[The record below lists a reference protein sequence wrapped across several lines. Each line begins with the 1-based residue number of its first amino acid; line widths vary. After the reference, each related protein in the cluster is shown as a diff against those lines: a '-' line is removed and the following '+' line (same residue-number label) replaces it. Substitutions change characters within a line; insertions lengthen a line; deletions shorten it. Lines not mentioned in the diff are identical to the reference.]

1 MSLLNSFEA
10 EAADN
15 AHDSTYDPQARTITS
30 MFAGDDDNQ
39 WLDQV
44 EEEFGSD
51 LSDHDEDDGNG
62 NATKTTFVLD
72 QDAKESL
79 AKEMKEKDYDLEGV
93 DSRSSKRTHRTNM
106 TGRTGATSARSVTT
120 KKYAMNFKQ
129 QKIDLNAERKKN
141 ALLEQRLRE
150 IEAALATGGISSTPK
165 RIQSI
170 LTFNSATNESTPAKT
185 INIANPPVSQALDL
199 AEETIAQLILPPPHS
214 DNSATAG
221 STTMSAVGR
230 WD

>member
-1 MSLLNSFEA
+1 VEKGYTQGAILSLLNSFEA

-93 DSRSSKRTHRTNM
+93 DSRSSKRTHRTDM
-106 TGRTGATSARSVTT
+106 TGRTGATSACSVTT

-129 QKIDLNAERKKN
+129 QKTDLNAERKKMPCWN
-141 ALLEQRLRE
+141 RNSERWRQRWQLEEYPLLQRKHVRSQQPTVQLLPVLRRR
-150 IEAALATGGISSTPK
+150 LSP
-165 RIQSI
+165 
-170 LTFNSATNESTPAKT
+170 
-185 INIANPPVSQALDL
+185 SQ
-199 AEETIAQLILPPPHS
+199 PPP
-214 DNSATAG
+214 
-221 STTMSAVGR
+221 
-230 WD
+230 

>member
-1 MSLLNSFEA
+1 LSLLNSFEA

-62 NATKTTFVLD
+62 NGPKTTFVLD
-72 QDAKESL
+72 KDAKESL

-93 DSRSSKRTHRTNM
+93 DSRSSKRTHRTDM

-129 QKIDLNAERKKN
+129 QKTDLNAEKKKN

-150 IEAALATGGISSTPK
+150 MEAALATGGISSTLNKIPSLPNVDSARNAATPK
-165 RIQSI
+165 KTITI
-170 LTFNSATNESTPAKT
+170 TTPA
-185 INIANPPVSQALDL
+185 VSQAIVL
-199 AEETIAQLILPPPHS
+199 AEETITQLILFPPHS

-221 STTMSAVGR
+221 STTMSVVGR